1 MEDNITLEEYKRDK
15 KSISKKKN
23 GLLVVFLVI
32 LLVSVILISGFIGRH
47 FMNIFIFTLMFSFPI
62 LILYRVQIA
71 NKLPTNIANWI
82 VDETEEIEE
91 EAKYSAG
98 DFSYPLY
105 VKEYQMLVL
114 GILGMILSVYM
125 LYKRSTEF
133 VGIMASLF
141 FAVTAGIIMMEKF

>member
-32 LLVSVILISGFIGRH
+32 VLVSVILISGFIGRH

-91 EAKYSAG
+91 ETKYSAG
-98 DFSYPLY
+98 DFSYSLY

-141 FAVTAGIIMMEKF
+141 FAMTAGIIMMEKF

>member
-1 MEDNITLEEYKRDK
+1 MEDNITLTEYKREK
-15 KSISKKKN
+15 KAMSKKKN

-32 LLVSVILISGFIGRH
+32 LLVSVILISGFIGKH
-47 FMNIFIFTLMFSFPI
+47 FMNMFIFALMFSFPI
-62 LILYRVQIA
+62 LVLYRVQIA
-71 NKLPTNIANWI
+71 SKLPTNIANWI
-82 VDETEEIEE
+82 VDETEEIEAE
-91 EAKYSAG
+91 IKDSVG
-98 DFSYPLY
+98 DFTYPLY

-141 FAVTAGIIMMEKF
+141 FAMTAGIIMMEKF